1 MNFFDGLKD
10 KLVRDAKIVD
20 REVNYAAENFS
31 GSEEDTAFF
40 YELIAKQRKT
50 EYLVNEQTR
59 VNFML
64 LKSGLDSA
72 Q

>member
-10 KLVRDAKIVD
+10 KLIRDAKFVD
-20 REVNYAAENFS
+20 REVNYATENYS
-31 GSEEDTAFF
+31 GSEEDTALF
-40 YELIAKQRKT
+40 YELLAKQRKT
-50 EYLVNEQTR
+50 EFLVNEQTR

-64 LKSGLDSA
+64 LKSSLDSA